1 MNMNLIYKTGVTIIL
16 FVFTNFLAIAQDFP
30 PWDVP
35 EAATKV
41 QNPVPSN
48 KESLEA
54 GKAFYN
60 TVCKACHGE
69 KGRGDGLIK
78 SANLTTEKFLQ
89 QTDGAI
95 FWKMNAG
102 RGQMLSFKASPPE
115 QIWSVINYVRNL
127 SVKKMMVAKRN
138 AIVQL
143 AINKQGDYKE
153 VTAKVL
159 EISKDNQQIPLENI
173 KINFFAKRYFGN
185 LPVATEEAHVTNQNG
200 ETSVIFPD
208 GIIGDENGM
217 LAVVA
222 SFDDMDF
229 NPAEATE
236 QVKWGVENPNNYWTE
251 RRALWKN
258 NDYVPVWLLL
268 AFGGGALTVW
278 GFIIYVMLQIRK
290 IKLIG
295 DKLKK

>member
-1 MNMNLIYKTGVTIIL
+1 MNLIYKTGATIFL
-16 FVFTNFLAIAQDFP
+16 FLCTSFLAVSQDFP
-30 PWDVP
+30 PWDAP
-35 EAATKV
+35 ESASKV
-41 QNPVPSN
+41 QNPVESN

-60 TVCKACHGE
+60 AACKACHGE

-78 SANLTTEKFLQ
+78 GANLTTEKFLL

-95 FWKMNAG
+95 FWKMQTG

-127 SVKKMMVAKRN
+127 SAKKEIIAKRN

-143 AINKQGDYKE
+143 AINKQSDSKE
-153 VTAKVL
+153 VTAKIL
-159 EISKDNQQIPLENI
+159 EVTNDKQQVPLENI
-173 KINFFAKRYFGN
+173 KVSFFAKRYFGN
-185 LPVATEEAHVTNQNG
+185 MAVALDAPHSTDANG
-200 ETSVIFPD
+200 ETTITFPD
-208 GIIGDENGM
+208 GIIGDENGA
-217 LAVVA
+217 LTIVA
-222 SFDDMDF
+222 NIDDMDF
-229 NPAEATE
+229 NPAEASD
-236 QVKWGVENPNNYWTE
+236 QVNWGEVNPKNYWTE
-251 RRALWKN
+251 RRALWKS

-268 AFGGGALTVW
+268 TFAGGAITVW
-278 GFIIYVMLQIRK
+278 SFIIYVMFQIMK

>member
-16 FVFTNFLAIAQDFP
+16 FVFTNFVALAQDYP

-35 EAATKV
+35 DAATKV
-41 QNPVPSN
+41 QNPVESN

-54 GKAFYN
+54 GKAFYT

-95 FWKMNAG
+95 FWKKQTG

-115 QIWSVINYVRNL
+115 QIWNVINYVRNL
-127 SVKKMMVAKRN
+127 SVKKEIVAKRN

-143 AINKQGDYKE
+143 AINNQGDYKE

-159 EISKDNQQIPLENI
+159 EITADNRQVPLENM

-208 GIIGDENGM
+208 GIIGDENGV
-217 LAVVA
+217 LTVVA

-229 NPAEATE
+229 NPAEATG
-236 QVKWGVENPNNYWTE
+236 QVKWGDKNPNDYWTE

-258 NDYVPVWLLL
+258 NDYVPIWLLL
-268 AFGGGALTVW
+268 TFVGGALTAW
-278 GFIIYVMLQIRK
+278 GFIFYVMLQIMK

>member
-1 MNMNLIYKTGVTIIL
+1 MNLIYKTGATIIL
-16 FVFTNFLAIAQDFP
+16 LLCTNFLAVSQDFP
-30 PWDVP
+30 PWDAP
-35 EAATKV
+35 ESASKV
-41 QNPVPSN
+41 QNPVEPS

-60 TVCKACHGE
+60 AACKACHGE

-78 SANLTTEKFLQ
+78 AANLTTEAFLQ

-95 FWKMNAG
+95 FWKLQTG

-115 QIWSVINYVRNL
+115 QLWSVINYVRNL
-127 SVKKMMVAKRN
+127 SAKKVIVAKRN

-143 AINKQGDYKE
+143 AINKQSDSKE

-159 EISKDNQQIPLENI
+159 EVTNGNQQVPLENI
-173 KINFFAKRYFGN
+173 NVSFFAKRYFGN
-185 LPVATEEAHVTNQNG
+185 MAVAGDVQHPTNASG
-200 ETSVIFPD
+200 ETTITVPD
-208 GIIGDENGM
+208 GIIGDENGA
-217 LAVVA
+217 LTIVA
-222 SFDDMDF
+222 SIDDMDF
-229 NPAEATE
+229 NPAEASD
-236 QVKWGVENPNNYWTE
+236 QVNWGTVNPKNYWTE

-258 NDYVPVWLLL
+258 NDYVPVWLLFT
-268 AFGGGALTVW
+268 FGGGAITVW
-278 GFIIYVMLQIRK
+278 AFIIYVMFQIAK